1 VINVHLIDQCVKGMI
16 MKISRL
22 FTDEAILTELG
33 VRIARRRLELQLT
46 QGNLAEQAGVAKR
59 TVERIEAGASAQMSS
74 LIRVFR
80 VLELLPNLELLLPDV
95 QPSPMDLLRQKG
107 KVRQRASGQR
117 QANRTKEPQPW
128 SWDDDT

>member
-1 VINVHLIDQCVKGMI
+1 

-22 FTDEAILTELG
+22 LADEAILAELG
-33 VRIARRRLELQLT
+33 GRIARRRLELQLT
-46 QGNLAEQAGVAKR
+46 QANLAEQAGVAKR
-59 TVERIEAGASAQMSS
+59 TVERIEAGASAQMAS
-74 LIRVFR
+74 LIRIFR

-117 QANRTKEPQPW
+117 QANHVAEEPQPW